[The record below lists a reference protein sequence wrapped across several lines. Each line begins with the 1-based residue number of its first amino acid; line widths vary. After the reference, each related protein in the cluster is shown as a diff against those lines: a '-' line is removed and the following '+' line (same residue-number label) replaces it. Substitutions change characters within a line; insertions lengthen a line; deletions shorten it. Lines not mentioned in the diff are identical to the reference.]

1 MHVNIL
7 GAEPAEDRV
16 DDAVLELVLA
26 CGGTISAEHEVGI
39 EKARWLERALGP
51 AEVAAMRRIKQVLDP
66 HNLLNPGVVLTSSAS

>member
-26 CGGTISAEHEVGI
+26 CGGTISAEHGVGI